1 MMPKSFRDL
10 DVFQIARKLAIEV
23 HKMSLSLPKFEL
35 YEEGSQIRRSSKSVV
50 ANLVEGFGKRNYKN
64 DFLRDVTIA
73 IAECDETQVHLE
85 LLYETGSLSNEQLY
99 KNLSEE
105 YRKLAKML
113 NRFHGSIFSNHISS
127 R

>member
-1 MMPKSFRDL
+1 MPKSFRDL
-10 DVFQIARKLAIEV
+10 KVYQLAMQLAIEV
-23 HKMSLSLPKFEL
+23 HKMTLDLPKFEL

-73 IAECDETQVHLE
+73 IAECDETKVHLE
-85 LLYETGSLSNEQLY
+85 LLYETGSLSNERLY

-105 YRKLAKML
+105 YRILAKML
-113 NRFHGSIFSNHISS
+113 NRFHGSIFNKHISLK
-127 R
+127 